1 MALTLSFDGPDA
13 DRATAIHHALTS
25 TSPDGV
31 SQEMVDQLLEVAAGC
46 SDRALAD
53 SASNAYLL
61 APVVAD
67 AGLSVR
73 LVVPE
78 GEDSWL
84 TIELPEEL
92 RAEVERVPAV
102 QLAGLWVQ
110 ALAALRRLGP
120 YATSEM
126 EQLVMLCTAAATISV
141 LEGEIAVDTGQ
152 DDPADRSNRG
162 ARAVIAEASDGT
174 GAAGAEAS
182 DAAGAAVGGGGQNLL
197 QQIRASWRNHGE
209 LDIDRELID
218 VLFSLA
224 TQTLQAA
231 ISAHGDEAL
240 LLPLG
245 VDEPSVTTG
254 FTTLAEME
262 TTATSRTTAVV
273 PTDPEAPGR
282 LQSIIG
288 GNANLS
294 NALWQD
300 ILITAAAHLRGT
312 GEVPRET
319 LDTVLEATADCL
331 AAAEIVGHS
340 G

>member
-120 YATSEM
+120 
-126 EQLVMLCTAAATISV
+126 
-141 LEGEIAVDTGQ
+141 
-152 DDPADRSNRG
+152 
-162 ARAVIAEASDGT
+162 
-174 GAAGAEAS
+174 
-182 DAAGAAVGGGGQNLL
+182 
-197 QQIRASWRNHGE
+197 
-209 LDIDRELID
+209 
-218 VLFSLA
+218 
-224 TQTLQAA
+224 
-231 ISAHGDEAL
+231 SA
-240 LLPLG
+240 
-245 VDEPSVTTG
+245 
-254 FTTLAEME
+254 
-262 TTATSRTTAVV
+262 
-273 PTDPEAPGR
+273 
-282 LQSIIG
+282 
-288 GNANLS
+288 N
-294 NALWQD
+294 W
-300 ILITAAAHLRGT
+300 
-312 GEVPRET
+312 
-319 LDTVLEATADCL
+319 
-331 AAAEIVGHS
+331 
-340 G
+340 